1 MYFTPK
7 EEKIIETAL
16 YVYAHSGPSYEMR
29 DVCKDLLNIRFK
41 NMSEFV
47 ENPLGALTYIA
58 EQTGLEIDFKNNE
71 LVQWRKH
78 PVTNVGEGVLMKV
91 IRLFYKDGKFHY
103 YRFYEH
109 HNSFIDVTTNDIET
123 IVKIIKMDLDRY
135 NEESTKPWFDSY
147 YYTNQFKKPW
157 WKK

>member
-16 YVYAHSGPSYEMR
+16 FSYAYSGQSYEMR
-29 DVCKDLLNIRFK
+29 DAVKDLLNIRNK
-41 NMSEFV
+41 NLSEFV

-58 EQTGLEIDFKNNE
+58 EQTGLEIDFAKNE
-71 LVQWRKH
+71 ILLWRKH
-78 PVTNVGEGVLMKV
+78 PVTRIGEGVLMKF

-109 HNSFIDVTTNDIET
+109 HNSFIDVTTSDIET
-123 IVKIIKMDLDRY
+123 VVKIINMDLKRY
-135 NEESTKPWFDSY
+135 NEESTKPWFDRY
-147 YYTNQFKKPW
+147 YYTNQFNKPM

>member
-1 MYFTPK
+1 MYFTPE

-16 YVYAHSGPSYEMR
+16 YVYAHSGPSQEYRET
-29 DVCKDLLNIRFK
+29 VKNLLNIRKK

-47 ENPLGALTYIA
+47 KNPLGVLTYIA
-58 EQTGLEIDFKNNE
+58 EQTGLEIDFGKNE
-71 LVQWRKH
+71 IVQWRKH
-78 PVTNVGEGVLMKV
+78 PVTKVGEGVLMKV

-109 HNSFIDVTTNDIET
+109 HNSFIDFTTSDIET
-123 IVKIIKMDLDRY
+123 VVKIIKSDLERY

-147 YYTNQFKKPW
+147 YYTNQFKNPMW
-157 WKK
+157 VH